1 MASREKRLEKLTSS
15 EYALLRE
22 LTFGAPLDG
31 ASLEAAIGNI
41 VRDRLKMARGLL
53 RAAKLLAR
61 HADPDVQGSAVS
73 RAYYAAYQT
82 ARATVFAVRRHD
94 YDDHEALPK
103 QLDDLKGVA
112 GTPGTELKELRLRRN
127 EFDYSPYP
135 GAKPGTPYPSKQR
148 TSIIRDSVRRADKLI
163 RALDKF
169 LKEGK

>member
-41 VRDRLKMARGLL
+41 VKDRLKMAQGL
-53 RAAKLLAR
+53 
-61 HADPDVQGSAVS
+61 
-73 RAYYAAYQT
+73 
-82 ARATVFAVRRHD
+82 
-94 YDDHEALPK
+94 
-103 QLDDLKGVA
+103 LKGVA

-148 TSIIRDSVRRADKLI
+148 TSIIRNSVRRADKLI

-169 LKEGK
+169 LKERK